1 MEAMLRDAVAR
12 ATGRGAEGAPVVKL
26 KGDASYR
33 SYFRVGG
40 FVVMQMPVEALKK
53 SEEALSAAG
62 APPAEFPFINV
73 HRYLRGLGVRVPD
86 ILLWDEARGVMVL
99 EDLGDVTLE
108 RALLDG
114 APRAPLY
121 GRAIDALADLRA
133 GAERGPD
140 PSCVAFQRAFDYDLY
155 LWELHHFREYLLE
168 ARCGAK
174 LTSAESDR
182 LEDRFRWIAE
192 QLAAEPRGFTHR
204 DYQSRN
210 IMILHRMGGAES
222 AAGGGAPDAQAVI
235 DFQDALQGP
244 RQYDLVALLR
254 DSYIVLEPPEIDAL
268 LDRYCARL
276 GVEDRATFRRTF
288 DLLTVQRKLKDAGR
302 FEFIARVKGNPGFLP
317 HVPSSLQYVKEALA
331 RLPELRDFHELLA
344 RHVPEL
350 R

>member
-1 MEAMLRDAVAR
+1 MEALLRDAVAR
-12 ATGRGAEGAPVVKL
+12 ATGRDAGGAPVVKL

-40 FVVMQMPVEALKK
+40 FVVMQMPVEALKR
-53 SEEALSAAG
+53 SEEATRG

-73 HRYLRGLGVRVPD
+73 QRFLRTRGVRVPE
-86 ILLWDEARGVMVL
+86 ILLWDESRGVMVL

-108 RALLDG
+108 RALQAG
-114 APRAPLY
+114 HARAPLY
-121 GRAIDALADLRA
+121 ERAVDALADLRA
-133 GAERGPD
+133 GAEREPD
-140 PSCVAFQRAFDYDLY
+140 PRCVAFQRAFDYELY

-168 ARCGAK
+168 ARCGAR
-174 LTSAESDR
+174 LTAAEDAL
-182 LEDRFRWIAE
+182 LEERFRAIARA
-192 QLAAEPRGFTHR
+192 LADEPRGFTHR

-210 IMILHRMGGAES
+210 IMILDGG
-222 AAGGGAPDAQAVI
+222 AQAVI

-254 DSYIVLEPPEIDAL
+254 DSYIVLEPLEVSAL
-268 LDRYCARL
+268 VERYCTRMGIRDA
-276 GVEDRATFRRTF
+276 AAFRRTF

-317 HVPSSLQYVKEALA
+317 HVPASLQYVKEALA
-331 RLPELRDFHELLA
+331 RLPELSDFAELLA
-344 RHVPEL
+344 RYVPEL